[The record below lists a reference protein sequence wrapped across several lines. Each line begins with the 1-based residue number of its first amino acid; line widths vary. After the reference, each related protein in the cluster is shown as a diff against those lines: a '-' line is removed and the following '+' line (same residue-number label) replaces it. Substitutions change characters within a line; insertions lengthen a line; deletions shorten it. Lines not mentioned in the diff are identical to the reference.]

1 MKAIMVIDI
10 SLPITY
16 LAKFWFSSC
25 EPKCCWPIELQDSLK
40 RKSQGRSE
48 WWSLFLACR
57 ATAKL
62 STSWFYHFRCEQP
75 GMSKVPQIRS
85 LHIFAISLEKHGGG
99 GGGGGGVELLFCLQ
113 IDTKIFYKVLI
124 SFWVCVS
131 RLAQSTQNEK
141 LAISL

>member
-57 ATAKL
+57 TTAKL

-75 GMSKVPQIRS
+75 DMSKVPQIRS

-99 GGGGGGVELLFCLQ
+99 GGEGGGVAILPADRYKNFLQ
-113 IDTKIFYKVLI
+113 GTNIIHFG
-124 SFWVCVS
+124 CV
-131 RLAQSTQNEK
+131 
-141 LAISL
+141 